1 MNLLP
6 RRLLPAAV
14 LVFAIGSASAQQ
26 PAAPVQIDWARAVPE
41 ASFKPPRLN
50 NETSWRLKTP
60 RIAGNSTHKER
71 EWGVFDYTFDTLA
84 PWTDNVVV
92 NYYILLDAE
101 KVKDR
106 PADAPR
112 FSFLQLT
119 LRFSDIPKG
128 KDHKVSAVLLP
139 AALLRHGYITAFGFE
154 MTVQDKVVYAD
165 QQFTTGSALA
175 SVMKTAWA
183 NNPTVKA
190 KWWEVQQIIN
200 SPQTTKLDGYLVDR
214 SKTPFALVAPD
225 DYEMSK

>member
-1 MNLLP
+1 MNLST
-6 RRLLPAAV
+6 RRLLPAALLV
-14 LVFAIGSASAQQ
+14 LALGSASAQQ
-26 PAAPVQIDWARAVPE
+26 PAAPVQIDWTKAVPE

-50 NETSWRLKTP
+50 NESSWRLKTP

-84 PWTDNVVV
+84 PWTDNIVV

-101 KVKDR
+101 KIKDR

-119 LRFSDIPKG
+119 LRFGDIPKG

-139 AALLRHGYITAFGFE
+139 AALLRYGYVTALGFE
-154 MTVQDKVVYAD
+154 MTVQDKVVYSD
-165 QQFTTGSALA
+165 QQAATGSLVIQKMKAAL
-175 SVMKTAWA
+175 A
-183 NNPTVKA
+183 NNPTSKL
-190 KWWEVQQIIN
+190 KWWEHPDIVN
-200 SPQTTKLDGYLVDR
+200 GANTTKLDGYLVDR